1 MTIITPQ
8 IGLQVNVLKCKL
20 TFFQVYRAL
29 LSRELIDLILKVV
42 IHIIK
47 LKEKFN
53 TAILKEKKKKKGH
66 ELIY

>member
-47 LKEKFN
+47 LREKIQHGN
-53 TAILKEKKKKKGH
+53 LERRKCSKRT
-66 ELIY
+66 